1 MIFQTRSSFTRFLY
15 FLIYQEKL
23 CLFFNNFFP

>member
-15 FLIYQEKL
+15 FLHLSGKTMSI
-23 CLFFNNFFP
+23 F

>member
-15 FLIYQEKL
+15 FLHLSGKTMFI
-23 CLFFNNFFP
+23 F

>member
-15 FLIYQEKL
+15 FLHLSGKTVSI
-23 CLFFNNFFP
+23 F